1 MQQQQDN
8 RKVSVLFM
16 LLGTLF
22 CVCLITA
29 NVLETKQLSFGP
41 VNLTAGII
49 VFPVS
54 YIINDCIAEVWGF
67 RRTRFV
73 IWLGFMLNFFAVGV
87 GQIAVIIPAA
97 PFWEGEEAFNFVF
110 GLAPRV
116 TIASFLAFIFG
127 SFVNAY
133 VMSKM
138 KLQSKGKHFSL
149 RAIVSTLAG
158 EGIDSLIFFP
168 IAFAGLMPPTE
179 LVKMMCIQM
188 ILKTL
193 YEVLVLPITIRVVK
207 YVKKFEGIDT
217 YDKQISYNIFKID
230 DF

>member
-1 MQQQQDN
+1 M
-8 RKVSVLFM
+8 KKKTVSVTFM
-16 LLGTLF
+16 LLCIVF
-22 CVCLITA
+22 CTCLITS
-29 NVLETKQLSFGP
+29 NFLETKVIQLGFVTFTSGM
-41 VNLTAGII
+41 L
-49 VFPVS
+49 VFPIS

>member
-1 MQQQQDN
+1 
-8 RKVSVLFM
+8 
-16 LLGTLF
+16 
-22 CVCLITA
+22 
-29 NVLETKQLSFGP
+29 
-41 VNLTAGII
+41 
-49 VFPVS
+49 
-54 YIINDCIAEVWGF
+54 
-67 RRTRFV
+67 
-73 IWLGFMLNFFAVGV
+73 MLNFFAVGV

>member
-1 MQQQQDN
+1 M
-8 RKVSVLFM
+8 KKKTVSVTFM
-16 LLGTLF
+16 LLCIVF
-22 CVCLITA
+22 CTCLITA
-29 NVLETKQLSFGP
+29 NFLETKVIQLGFVTFTSGM
-41 VNLTAGII
+41 L
-49 VFPVS
+49 VFPIS

>member
-1 MQQQQDN
+1 M
-8 RKVSVLFM
+8 KKKTVSVTFM
-16 LLGTLF
+16 LLCIVF
-22 CVCLITA
+22 CTCLITS
-29 NVLETKQLSFGP
+29 NFLETKVIQLGFVTFTSGM
-41 VNLTAGII
+41 L
-49 VFPVS
+49 VFPIS

-217 YDKQISYNIFKID
+217 YDKQISSNIFKID

>member
-1 MQQQQDN
+1 M
-8 RKVSVLFM
+8 KKKTVSVTFM
-16 LLGTLF
+16 LLCIVF
-22 CVCLITA
+22 CTCLITS
-29 NVLETKQLSFGP
+29 NFLETKVIQLGFVTFTSGM
-41 VNLTAGII
+41 L
-49 VFPVS
+49 VFPIS

-158 EGIDSLIFFP
+158 EGIDSLIFFT

>member
-1 MQQQQDN
+1 M
-8 RKVSVLFM
+8 KKKTVSVTFM
-16 LLGTLF
+16 LLCIVF
-22 CVCLITA
+22 CTCLITS
-29 NVLETKQLSFGP
+29 NFLETKVIQLGFVTFTSGM
-41 VNLTAGII
+41 L
-49 VFPVS
+49 VFPIS

-230 DF
+230 EF

>member
-1 MQQQQDN
+1 M
-8 RKVSVLFM
+8 KKKTVSVTFM
-16 LLGTLF
+16 LLCIVF
-22 CVCLITA
+22 CTCLITS
-29 NVLETKQLSFGP
+29 NFLETKVIQLGFVTFTSGM
-41 VNLTAGII
+41 L
-49 VFPVS
+49 VFPIS

-217 YDKQISYNIFKID
+217 YDKQMSYNIFKID

>member
-1 MQQQQDN
+1 M
-8 RKVSVLFM
+8 KKKTVSVTFM
-16 LLGTLF
+16 LLCIVF
-22 CVCLITA
+22 CTCLITS
-29 NVLETKQLSFGP
+29 NFLETKVIQLGFVTFTSGM
-41 VNLTAGII
+41 L
-49 VFPVS
+49 VFPIS

-116 TIASFLAFIFG
+116 TIASFMAFIFG